1 MSENALKGKKRGLLL
16 AVHVLVLIY
25 TLNNIL
31 YLPYLS
37 FGAPSSSTCSSLYC
51 STAEAAHYKQKM
63 SLFDRVYIIL
73 QTFTLLCNEHKYI
86 FI

>member
-31 YLPYLS
+31 I
-37 FGAPSSSTCSSLYC
+37 C
-51 STAEAAHYKQKM
+51 H
-63 SLFDRVYIIL
+63 I
-73 QTFTLLCNEHKYI
+73 
-86 FI
+86 